1 MGCNFLFFEF
11 GLKSSGFHLWKCKK
25 RFNLRDRKFHFPKYK
40 EFFFFEGWEGWG
52 ISFAFWGCVYKVRKV
67 ALKTTIYISQ
77 FNNLLMAAQNVNNFK
92 TVFYLLVYRKKI
104 LRLMMHRTS
113 SNLFSVSYI
122 KLVYNTI
129 KTMKALS

>member
-1 MGCNFLFFEF
+1 M
-11 GLKSSGFHLWKCKK
+11 
-25 RFNLRDRKFHFPKYK
+25 
-40 EFFFFEGWEGWG
+40 GWG
-52 ISFAFWGCVYKVRKV
+52 FSFAFWGWVYKVRKV